1 MGEITSKAGAASV
14 VSSGSAQLN
23 QPPGMGTVVTGRTNT
38 DAQVVSA
45 AASAEF
51 KPSNIQQSTQQT
63 RQAVEAAA
71 QQMQSFVSSMGRNLN
86 FSIDGSTGYH
96 VVRVTNP
103 STGEVI
109 RQMTSEEVLRLAHSF
124 DQISALIHQK
134 A

>member
-1 MGEITSKAGAASV
+1 MGEITSKSAAASV
-14 VSSGSAQLN
+14 IPSGSAQLN
-23 QPPGMGTVVTGRTNT
+23 QPPGMGTVVSSRTNT

-45 AASAEF
+45 AASVEF
-51 KPSNIQQSTQQT
+51 KPSNIQQITQQS

-71 QQMQSFVSSMGRNLN
+71 QQMQSFVSSMGRNLD

-96 VVRVTNP
+96 IVRVTNP

-109 RQMTSEEVLRLAHSF
+109 RQMPSEEVLRLAHSF

>member
-1 MGEITSKAGAASV
+1 MGDITSKSAPALP
-14 VSSGSAQLN
+14 SGSGQHN
-23 QPPGMGTVVTGRTNT
+23 QTSGMGTVASARTKS

-45 AASAEF
+45 AASVEF
-51 KPSNIQQSTQQT
+51 KPSNIQQITQQS

-103 STGEVI
+103 TTGEVI
-109 RQMTSEEVLRLAHSF
+109 RQMPSEEVLRLAHSF

>member
-1 MGEITSKAGAASV
+1 MGEMTSKSAASV
-14 VSSGSAQLN
+14 VASGSAQLN
-23 QPPGMGTVVTGRTNT
+23 QPPGMGTVVSARTNT
-38 DAQVVSA
+38 DAQVVAA

-109 RQMTSEEVLRLAHSF
+109 RQMPSEEVLRLAHSF
-124 DQISALIHQK
+124 DQIAALIHQK

>member
-1 MGEITSKAGAASV
+1 
-14 VSSGSAQLN
+14 
-23 QPPGMGTVVTGRTNT
+23 MGTVVSARTNT
-38 DAQVVSA
+38 DAQVVAA

-109 RQMTSEEVLRLAHSF
+109 RQMPSEEVLRLAHSF
-124 DQISALIHQK
+124 DQIAALIHQK

>member
-1 MGEITSKAGAASV
+1 MGEITSKSAAHSAV
-14 VSSGSAQLN
+14 QSGSAQLN
-23 QPPGMGTVVTGRTNT
+23 QPPGMGTVVNNRTNT

-45 AASAEF
+45 AARAEF

-109 RQMTSEEVLRLAHSF
+109 RQMPSEEVLRLAHSF

>member
-1 MGEITSKAGAASV
+1 MGDITSKSAASV
-14 VSSGSAQLN
+14 IPSGSAQLN
-23 QPPGMGTVVTGRTNT
+23 QPPAMGAVVHARTNT

-45 AASAEF
+45 AASVEF
-51 KPSNIQQSTQQT
+51 KPSNIQQITQQS

-96 VVRVTNP
+96 IVRVTNP

-109 RQMTSEEVLRLAHSF
+109 RQMPSEEVLRLAHSF

>member
-1 MGEITSKAGAASV
+1 MGEITGKTAASV
-14 VSSGSAQLN
+14 GSSGSAQLN
-23 QPPGMGTVVTGRTNT
+23 QPPGMGTAVSGRTNT
-38 DAQVVSA
+38 DAVVVSA
-45 AASAEF
+45 AASVDI
-51 KPSNIQQSTQQT
+51 KPSNISQSMQQS

-71 QQMQSFVSSMGRNLN
+71 QQMQTFVSSMGRNLN

-109 RQMTSEEVLRLAHSF
+109 RQMPSEEVLRLAHSF
-124 DQISALIHQK
+124 DQIAALIHQK

>member
-1 MGEITSKAGAASV
+1 MGEITSKSAASV
-14 VSSGSAQLN
+14 IPSGSAQLN
-23 QPPGMGTVVTGRTNT
+23 QPPGMGPAVNARTNT

-45 AASAEF
+45 AASVEF
-51 KPSNIQQSTQQT
+51 KPSNVQQITQQS

-71 QQMQSFVSSMGRNLN
+71 QQMQTFVSSMGRNLN

-109 RQMTSEEVLRLAHSF
+109 RQMPSEEVLRLAHSF

>member
-1 MGEITSKAGAASV
+1 MGEMTSKSAASV
-14 VSSGSAQLN
+14 VASGSAQLN
-23 QPPGMGTVVTGRTNT
+23 QPPGMGTVVSSRTNT
-38 DAQVVSA
+38 DAQVVAA

-51 KPSNIQQSTQQT
+51 KPSNIQQTTQQT

-109 RQMTSEEVLRLAHSF
+109 RQMPSEEVLRLAHSF
-124 DQISALIHQK
+124 DQIAALIHQK

>member
-1 MGEITSKAGAASV
+1 MGDITSKSVPAGPSGAVQHNQPSGMGAA
-14 VSSGSAQLN
+14 VS
-23 QPPGMGTVVTGRTNT
+23 TRTKS

-45 AASAEF
+45 AASVEF
-51 KPSNIQQSTQQT
+51 KPSNIQQITQQS

-71 QQMQSFVSSMGRNLN
+71 KQMQSFVSSMGRNLD

-103 STGEVI
+103 TTGEVV
-109 RQMTSEEVLRLAHSF
+109 RQMPSEEVLRLAHSF

>member
-1 MGEITSKAGAASV
+1 MGEITSKSAAASV
-14 VSSGSAQLN
+14 IPAGAAQLN
-23 QPPGMGTVVTGRTNT
+23 QAPGMGTVVSARTNT

-45 AASAEF
+45 AASVEF
-51 KPSNIQQSTQQT
+51 KPSNIQQITQQS

-71 QQMQSFVSSMGRNLN
+71 QQMQSFVSSMGRNLD

-109 RQMTSEEVLRLAHSF
+109 RQMPSDEVLRLAHSF

>member
-1 MGEITSKAGAASV
+1 MGEMTSKSAASV
-14 VSSGSAQLN
+14 VASGSAQLN
-23 QPPGMGTVVTGRTNT
+23 QPPGMGTVVNGRTNT
-38 DAQVVSA
+38 DAQVVAA

-109 RQMTSEEVLRLAHSF
+109 RQMPSEEVLRLAHSF
-124 DQISALIHQK
+124 DQIAALIHQK

>member
-1 MGEITSKAGAASV
+1 MGDITSKSAPALP
-14 VSSGSAQLN
+14 SGSGQNN
-23 QPPGMGTVVTGRTNT
+23 QPSGMGTVASARTKS

-45 AASAEF
+45 AASVEF
-51 KPSNIQQSTQQT
+51 KPSNIQQITQQS

-103 STGEVI
+103 TTGEVI
-109 RQMTSEEVLRLAHSF
+109 RQMPSEEVLRLAHSF

>member
-1 MGEITSKAGAASV
+1 MGEMTSKSAASV
-14 VSSGSAQLN
+14 VASGSAQLN
-23 QPPGMGTVVTGRTNT
+23 QPPGMGTVVSARTNT
-38 DAQVVSA
+38 DAQVVAA

-51 KPSNIQQSTQQT
+51 KPSNIQQTTQQT

-109 RQMTSEEVLRLAHSF
+109 RQMPSEEVLRLAHSF
-124 DQISALIHQK
+124 DQIAALIHQK

>member
-1 MGEITSKAGAASV
+1 
-14 VSSGSAQLN
+14 
-23 QPPGMGTVVTGRTNT
+23 MGTVVTGRTNT

-51 KPSNIQQSTQQT
+51 KPSNIQQATQQT

-71 QQMQSFVSSMGRNLN
+71 QQMQTFVSSMGRNLN

-109 RQMTSEEVLRLAHSF
+109 RQMPSEEVLRLAHSF

>member
-1 MGEITSKAGAASV
+1 MGDITSKSAPALP
-14 VSSGSAQLN
+14 SGSGQNN
-23 QPPGMGTVVTGRTNT
+23 QTSGMGTVASARTKS

-45 AASAEF
+45 AASVEF
-51 KPSNIQQSTQQT
+51 KPSNIQQITQQS

-103 STGEVI
+103 TTGEVI
-109 RQMTSEEVLRLAHSF
+109 RQMPSEEVLRLAHSF

>member
-1 MGEITSKAGAASV
+1 MGEMTSKSAASV
-14 VSSGSAQLN
+14 VASGSAQLN
-23 QPPGMGTVVTGRTNT
+23 QPPGMGTTVSARTNT
-38 DAQVVSA
+38 DAQVVAA

-109 RQMTSEEVLRLAHSF
+109 RQMPSEEVLRLAHSF
-124 DQISALIHQK
+124 DQIAALIHQK

>member
-1 MGEITSKAGAASV
+1 MGDITSKSAPAGP
-14 VSSGSAQLN
+14 SGSGQHN
-23 QPPGMGTVVTGRTNT
+23 QPSGMGTVASARTKS

-45 AASAEF
+45 AASVEF
-51 KPSNIQQSTQQT
+51 KPSNIQQITQQS

-103 STGEVI
+103 TTGEVI
-109 RQMTSEEVLRLAHSF
+109 RQMPSEEVLRLAHSF

>member
-1 MGEITSKAGAASV
+1 MGEITSKSATPSV
-14 VSSGSAQLN
+14 IPSGSAQLN
-23 QPPGMGTVVTGRTNT
+23 QPPGMGTVVNARTNT
-38 DAQVVSA
+38 DAQAVSA
-45 AASAEF
+45 AASVEF
-51 KPSNIQQSTQQT
+51 KPSNIQQITQQS

-71 QQMQSFVSSMGRNLN
+71 QQMQSFVSSMGRNLD

-103 STGEVI
+103 STGDVI
-109 RQMTSEEVLRLAHSF
+109 RQMPSEEVLRLAHSF